1 MTKII
6 NDITFDSE
14 VTSSELPVVV
24 NFSATWCMP
33 CKMMSPMIDKVSTE
47 FEDTVK
53 VVKIDV
59 DDSPDTAK
67 SFSIRGVPTFIFF
80 KEGKEV
86 DRWVG
91 ANKNEAAFKEKINS
105 LLVQGTK

>member
-1 MTKII
+1 MIKFA
-6 NDITFDSE
+6 NDITFNSE

-24 NFSATWCMP
+24 NFSAVWCMP
-33 CKMMSPMIDKVSTE
+33 CKAMGPMVDKVSTE
-47 FEDTVK
+47 LESVVK

-59 DDSPDTAK
+59 DDSPNTAK

-105 LLVQGTK
+105 LLTQEIK